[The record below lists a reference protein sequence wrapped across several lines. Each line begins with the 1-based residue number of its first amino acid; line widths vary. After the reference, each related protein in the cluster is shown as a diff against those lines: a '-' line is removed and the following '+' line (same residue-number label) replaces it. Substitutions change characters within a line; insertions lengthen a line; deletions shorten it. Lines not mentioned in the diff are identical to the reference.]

1 MHDTE
6 TSYVMLKPKLG
17 RRSDDRRAFP
27 MQVAG
32 AKIPWILPIEPLD
45 ARRHELIPQ
54 PQNFGRRAEDR
65 LLVPRSPVSTKTDG
79 ACR

>member
-17 RRSDDRRAFP
+17 RRSDDRRAFTA
-27 MQVAG
+27 QAAG

-45 ARRHELIPQ
+45 TRRHELNPQ

-65 LLVPRSPVSTKTDG
+65 VLVPRAPVSMTSDR